1 MKQNVA
7 TKDCSK
13 KMLEDELAGWF
24 ANARDRGSGG
34 RKSSKSASITSV
46 AKNPAIVYDEN
57 DFMDSDN

>member
-1 MKQNVA
+1 VKQNVA

-24 ANARDRGSGG
+24 ANARDRGKGD
-34 RKSSKSASITSV
+34 RKSSKSTV

-57 DFMDSDN
+57 DVMDSEN